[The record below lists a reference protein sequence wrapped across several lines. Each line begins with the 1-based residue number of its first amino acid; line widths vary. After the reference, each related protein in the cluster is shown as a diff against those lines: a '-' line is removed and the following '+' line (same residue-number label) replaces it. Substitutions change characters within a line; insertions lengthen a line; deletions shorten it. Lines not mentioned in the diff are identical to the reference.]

1 MLREHLTLEGGMI
14 INALSITRVIYSAI
28 IGEMVSQSIN
38 IFISDI
44 CQRRKFTKQQVTPK
58 IWINTASH
66 RKRSD

>member
-44 CQRRKFTKQQVTPK
+44 GQRRKFTKQQVTPK